1 MTALC
6 EQLDPTTF
14 GPIFIHLSQLVS
26 MSQCD
31 QDLEIHAPLQHRY
44 ASSFVH
50 VLADLAPCTADFYAF
65 RVLRPCSAVLR
76 YQREVLI
83 PKLLAVFSLILF
95 DDDDD
100 ERPSKK
106 FLQLKIESL

>member
-1 MTALC
+1 MPALC
-6 EQLDPTTF
+6 EELVPTTF
-14 GPIFIHLSQLVS
+14 GPIFIHFS

-31 QDLEIHAPLQHRY
+31 QDLEIHAPLRHRY

-50 VLADLAPCTADFYAF
+50 VLANLATCTTDFYAF
-65 RVLRPCSAVLR
+65 RVLRPCSAGVRYPKQVL
-76 YQREVLI
+76 V